1 MDQFFVEL
9 EAKMKKCLEA
19 YQKELIAIR
28 TGRANTGVLDTV
40 KVIYY
45 GNPMPI
51 NQVASVSIIEAKT
64 LDIKPWDKGCI
75 LDIEKAIMAANLGL
89 SIVNTGDSLKVKF
102 PDLNEETRRDMV
114 KKVKKMAEESKVELR
129 NIRRDFND
137 KAKEREKNKEIS
149 EDDLKNAEARVQ
161 KATDKHIAEID
172 VIVKDKE
179 KDLLTI

>member
-9 EAKMKKCLEA
+9 DARMKKSVEA
-19 YQKELIAIR
+19 FHKELISIR
-28 TGRANTGVLDTV
+28 TGRANTSVLDGV
-40 KVIYY
+40 KVLYY
-45 GNPMPI
+45 GNTMPI
-51 NQVASVSIIEAKT
+51 NQVASVSVIEAKT

-75 LDIEKAIMAANLGL
+75 LEIEKAIMAANLGL

-102 PDLNEETRRDMV
+102 PDLNEETRKDMV

-137 KAKEREKNKEIS
+137 KAKEKEKKKEIS
-149 EDDLKNAEARVQ
+149 EDDLKAAEAKVQ
-161 KATDKHIAEID
+161 KATDKHIEEID
-172 VIVKDKE
+172 KIVKDKE

>member
-1 MDQFFVEL
+1 MEKFFVEL
-9 EAKMKKCLEA
+9 EVKMKKCVEA
-19 YQKELIAIR
+19 FAKELISIR

-51 NQVASVSIIEAKT
+51 NQVASVSVIEAKT

-75 LDIEKAIMAANLGL
+75 LEIEKAIMAANLGL

-102 PDLNEETRRDMV
+102 PDLNEETRKDMV

-129 NIRRDFND
+129 NIRRDFNE
-137 KAKEREKNKEIS
+137 KAKDKQKNKEIS
-149 EDDLKNAEARVQ
+149 EDDLKAAEGRVQ
-161 KATDKHIAEID
+161 KSTDKHIAELD
-172 VIVKDKE
+172 NLVKDKE